1 MLRIDIQIGIVTY
14 LEDNVY
20 IVFSP
25 ELDLSGYDTTLE
37 DAHKSFKIVIDEY
50 FKHTIEEGTL
60 IQDLKK
66 HGWTYNN
73 LKLKRPTKQKLKSKL
88 RHLPKTYN
96 ELQQNYQIN
105 FA

>member
-14 LEDNVY
+14 LKDGIY

-37 DAHKSFKIVIDEY
+37 NAHNSFKIVVEEY

-66 HGWTYNN
+66 HGWTYKN

-88 RHLPKTYN
+88 KKLPKTFN